1 MKNAVAKGPTSKLA
15 IAIAAVVLGLS
26 GQTFA
31 DEELTLEEALKGGK
45 VDFTFRYRFENVDD
59 DARPD
64 EGHASTLLSR
74 LTYTTQA
81 YKDFQVQLEVDNVS
95 RIGSDNYDDLHN
107 SNTDRGVVAD
117 TDGTAFNQAW
127 VAYTG
132 IDDTTLKFGRQ
143 RINLDNQRF
152 VGGVG
157 WRQNE

>member
-1 MKNAVAKGPTSKLA
+1 M
-15 IAIAAVVLGLS
+15 
-26 GQTFA
+26 
-31 DEELTLEEALKGGK
+31 
-45 VDFTFRYRFENVDD
+45 DFTFRYRFENVDD